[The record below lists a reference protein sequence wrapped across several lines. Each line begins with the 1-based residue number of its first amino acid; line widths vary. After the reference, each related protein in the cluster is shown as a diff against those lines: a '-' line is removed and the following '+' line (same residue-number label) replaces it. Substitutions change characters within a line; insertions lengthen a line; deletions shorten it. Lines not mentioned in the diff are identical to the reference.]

1 VAKRL
6 TTTAGAPIPDKPE
19 LVGDLFR
26 LMSPEQQE
34 LLMDNIAAAMQ
45 GVPEVIQLRQVRHFA
60 QADVAYGAGVATR
73 LGLKLA
79 TFSAQIEAA
88 E

>member
-45 GVPEVIQLRQVRHFA
+45 GVPEVIQLR
-60 QADVAYGAGVATR
+60 
-73 LGLKLA
+73 
-79 TFSAQIEAA
+79 
-88 E
+88 